1 MQAPFNW
8 REEIAN
14 KPGVVPPFVLDAG
27 RTALIVVDMQ
37 NTTAARGY
45 GVERLFQRE
54 HGPYGAYYF
63 ERIERVVIPNVAR
76 LLDAFRQTGGRVLH
90 LTVGSF
96 LPDGSDFEPLRR
108 AHDDRLHREGRTER
122 RVLASMG
129 TDDHAI
135 IPPLA
140 PRSDEIV
147 LNKVT
152 RSAFSSTGIDQ
163 ILRNLGVE
171 GLVMAGVAT
180 NACVGMTASDAAD
193 RGYKVIVVEDATAA
207 PSPILHE
214 AALLNFAY
222 LFGQVKTTDEVL
234 AEMGL
239 QAGLTGGRS
248 GSASR

>member
-1 MQAPFNW
+1 
-8 REEIAN
+8 
-14 KPGVVPPFVLDAG
+14 
-27 RTALIVVDMQ
+27 
-37 NTTAARGY
+37 
-45 GVERLFQRE
+45 
-54 HGPYGAYYF
+54 
-63 ERIERVVIPNVAR
+63 
-76 LLDAFRQTGGRVLH
+76 
-90 LTVGSF
+90 
-96 LPDGSDFEPLRR
+96 
-108 AHDDRLHREGRTER
+108 
-122 RVLASMG
+122 MG

-171 GLVMAGVAT
+171 GLVMTGVAT

-193 RGYKVIVVEDATAA
+193 RGYKVVVVEDATAA

-222 LFGQVKTTDEVL
+222 LFGHVKTTDEVL
-234 AEMGL
+234 SEMGL